1 MRRWHLSALV
11 LIAASAYAANA
22 QAWTPNS
29 AQIAKLE
36 ASVKLEQ
43 LPNWKTQ
50 HLPSLTGY
58 ARYYTGSTQGGEQVI
73 LGELNVPFGSR
84 EQPGV
89 HIVKNESGFPSIY
102 DGGCAIIHLVY
113 SVKQQK
119 VVSIGCNGFA

>member
-11 LIAASAYAANA
+11 IAASAYAANA

-73 LGELNVPFGSR
+73 LGELNVPVPFGSR

-89 HIVKNESGFPSIY
+89 HIVKNESDSRRFTTAVARSFILFTQSSSRKSY
-102 DGGCAIIHLVY
+102 R
-113 SVKQQK
+113 
-119 VVSIGCNGFA
+119 